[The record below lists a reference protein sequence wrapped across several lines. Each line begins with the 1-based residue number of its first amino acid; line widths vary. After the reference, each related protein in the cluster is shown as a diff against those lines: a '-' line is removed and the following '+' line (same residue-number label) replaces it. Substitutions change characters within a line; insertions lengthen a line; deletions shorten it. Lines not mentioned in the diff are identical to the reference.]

1 MREQLKT
8 LGLTFLVLLSFLLS
22 LGIWSSTPQYES
34 VDAPQFSSTVITDPS
49 HQRTLGEVTKP
60 RSLILHFGK
69 DQHTVVFPG
78 QSGYEQGMN
87 VLNQANFF
95 DLRLESEFGEA
106 QWQQLIKEE
115 QGLEIDFGT
124 DMPASILDT
133 AEVLKFTSRYDPT
146 MHVKTLYLFKGQAGE
161 ADLHA
166 LFYGSGEGKMYSARV
181 ILPKEPYAALFDSL
195 PEAIPYQ
202 MFGQSLHR
210 HFYLPQGRIKVPQYA
225 VELTEPEQGKRE
237 MEAFFVDQSL
247 IRQVLV
253 RDGSE
258 ILTDG
263 IRVVESKDNIITYR
277 NITPSSQLIRKTEVD
292 VGISKALSF
301 ANEHGGFLMEP
312 IVLYEPALSRNSKG
326 EGHVFQFRP
335 YVGGTPLIDP
345 FALVYVSLIDSEVA
359 KMQRPQ
365 ITIGSKPYQG
375 KAQQELMSGSQ
386 LMTRVENSVFDRNRI
401 TDAYLAYLLEGKG
414 QDDYA
419 NLRPV
424 WVIEQ
429 KGEWGSGIFD
439 AITGEELHD
448 KEVLIG
454 GLE

>member
-1 MREQLKT
+1 MREQWKT
-8 LGLTFLVLLSFLLS
+8 LLLSVLVLLSFLLS

-34 VDAPQFSSTVITDPS
+34 VDAPQFASTVITDPS
-49 HQRTLGEVTKP
+49 HQRTLGEVTHP
-60 RSLILHFGK
+60 RSLILHFGGDK
-69 DQHTVVFPG
+69 HTAVFPG
-78 QSGYEQGMN
+78 QSGYGQGMD
-87 VLNQANFF
+87 VLRQANFF

-106 QWQQLIKEE
+106 EWQKMIKEE
-115 QGLEIDFGT
+115 RGLEVDFGT
-124 DMPASILDT
+124 DMPASILET
-133 AEVLKFTSRYDPT
+133 AGVLKFTSHYDPT
-146 MHVKTLYLFKGQAGE
+146 MQVKTLYLFNGQAGE
-161 ADLHA
+161 ADLRA
-166 LFYGSGEGKMYSARV
+166 LFYGSVERKMYSARV
-181 ILPKEPYAALFDSL
+181 ILPRQPYATLFDSL
-195 PEAIPYQ
+195 TNLTPYQ

-210 HFYLPQGRIKVPQYA
+210 HFYLPQGRMKVPQYA
-225 VELTEPEQGKRE
+225 VELTEPEQEKGV

-263 IRVVESKDNIITYR
+263 IRVVESKDNILTYR

-292 VGISKALSF
+292 VGISKALAF

-312 IVLYEPALSRNSKG
+312 VVLYEPPLSRNSNG
-326 EGHVFQFRP
+326 EGHTFQFRP
-335 YVGGTPLIDP
+335 YVGGTPLVDP
-345 FALVYVSLIDSEVA
+345 LALVYVNLIDSEVA

-365 ITIGSKPYQG
+365 IAIGSKPYQG
-375 KAQQELMSGSQ
+375 KEQELMSGTQ
-386 LMTRVENSVFDRNRI
+386 LMTRIENSVFSRNRI
-401 TDAYLAYLLEGKG
+401 TDAYLAYLLEEKG
-414 QDDYA
+414 QDGYA

-424 WVIEQ
+424 WIVEQ

-448 KEVLIG
+448 KEVVLN